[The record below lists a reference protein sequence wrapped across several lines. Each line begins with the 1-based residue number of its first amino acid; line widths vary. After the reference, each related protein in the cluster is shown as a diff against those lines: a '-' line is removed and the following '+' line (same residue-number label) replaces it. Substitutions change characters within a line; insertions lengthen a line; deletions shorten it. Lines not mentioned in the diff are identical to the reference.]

1 MLSTEQGVIHG
12 SDYYIYTPSSQATA
26 MFLYPIS
33 TGYFRYLPG
42 YCLRRSSYDSFLI
55 MYMRKGS
62 CEIESGGRTYHAK
75 ADQIVLL
82 DCYKPHCYYTTTVL
96 QQLQRTPFH
105 QGGAA
110 KQLYC
115 KYPY

>member
-62 CEIESGGRTYHAK
+62 CEIEDGHTMLRLTRLS
-75 ADQIVLL
+75 
-82 DCYKPHCYYTTTVL
+82 C
-96 QQLQRTPFH
+96 
-105 QGGAA
+105 
-110 KQLYC
+110 
-115 KYPY
+115 